1 MLRQRTLGALC
12 CVLLASTSAR
22 AECRWMPFDPSC
34 SSSRDERVQRHDGFY
49 LRYANGPGLLVD
61 SIDAGAAGSARL
73 SGLGLTGEFLVGGTP
88 APGVVLFAGSAGA
101 LVPSR
106 SAGALVPSPKLT
118 IDGRAVDGPDV
129 LSLSIL
135 GAGADY
141 YFDPEAGWHV
151 QGMLG
156 FATLVPISGGDIG
169 DARSGVGL
177 VLGGGHEWW
186 IGEEW
191 SLGIL
196 ARVAYCR
203 LGYTDLDLRERHH
216 LFVPGL
222 IGALTYH

>member
-1 MLRQRTLGALC
+1 MLRLRTLGALC
-12 CVLLASTSAR
+12 CLLLGSSSAAR
-22 AECRWMPFDPSC
+22 AECKWMPFDPSC
-34 SSSRDERVQRHDGFY
+34 SSSRDEHAHRHDGFY

-61 SIDAGAAGSARL
+61 SIDAGVAGSARL

-88 APGVVLFAGSAGA
+88 APGVVLFAG
-101 LVPSR
+101 

-156 FATLVPISGGDIG
+156 FATLVPISGSDIG

-186 IGEEW
+186 IGEQW

-196 ARVAYCR
+196 ARVEYCR